1 MPSVVG
7 GSKNFPNGSPLNK
20 GVRAMK
26 GWVKV
31 AIVLAI
37 ALMGLEIIAR
47 IYVENLWFR
56 ELNFQSVFWKRLRWQ
71 GSITLVAG
79 FISWAFIVFQV
90 KVANR
95 LAHEEAQ
102 LKSLAVT
109 QAASAPVPVAI
120 GSRYLP
126 MPAPPVGPKAHS
138 RPLPLPVLLPLI
150 IALQIILVAL
160 VMYYVF
166 ITIQVW
172 TPDYTLPNITPA
184 VPQPFRLRLLFTN
197 FSNGRAQLGATALA
211 GILALIGVL
220 RGPKLLPGLVFIL
233 SGVWGLLLSGNW
245 FRLLLSFNSQSF
257 NAIDPQFHRDISFY
271 IFQIPL
277 WQLLESWWR
286 GLFLFSLLAVTLIIL
301 KSGNSL
307 SEGRFPGFS
316 PAQLRH
322 LSALG
327 AAVAATLAVEH
338 WLKRYGYLFA
348 NHGVVYGANYT
359 DVHWRLPVETGLAI
373 FTVAIAIWSGW
384 LSLKGWPSGK
394 GTGAPQRRGQLPLIG
409 LWLPMSVYLLILLLQ
424 NLGGWAIELLV
435 VQPNQL
441 TRERPYL
448 ARNIAATR
456 EAFNLQII
464 QPTTLSGRGQLTP
477 ASLESNRLTL
487 DNIRLWDPI
496 PLLKTNRQLQQI
508 RLYYKFVDADLDRY
522 TIRVQKDDTQTI
534 STAKQ
539 QVLIA
544 PRELDYTA
552 VPEKAQTWV
561 NKHLVYTHGYGFT
574 LSPVNLVDQG
584 GLPYYFVKDIGTD
597 ENEGALRTS
606 SELIRTSIPIGK
618 PRIYFGEI
626 TDNYIM
632 TNTAI
637 PELDF
642 PSGEEN
648 VYNFYDGRGG
658 IFLNSPL
665 RKLLFAVY
673 LRDWQMLF
681 TENFKP
687 DTRILFRRNINHRI
701 RHIAPFLRFDRDP
714 YLVTA
719 KVKGE
724 EHSTLYWLIDAYT
737 TSNYYPYS
745 DPGEGDANQ
754 PGRNFNYIRNSVK
767 ILVDAYNG
775 DVRLFTIDKQDPL
788 INAWQ
793 KIFPEL
799 FLPFSSMPATL
810 KSHIRYP
817 VDMFS
822 TQSER
827 LLTYHMEDIDVFYNR
842 EDQWRIPQETYADEQ
857 QPIAPYYLIMKLA
870 GIDAKEEEFVLSQV
884 YTPNARNNL
893 IALLFARCDE
903 QNYGKLLLY
912 TLPKERLVYGP
923 EQIEALVNQDPVISE
938 RISLWNRRGSRA
950 IQGNLL
956 VIPIEESLLYVEP
969 IYLEAEKNSLPT
981 LARVV
986 VVYGNQIVMAESLN
1000 EAIDAI
1006 FSPDSLGGEAIVR
1019 PVDGV
1024 VNGINNEL
1032 N

>member
-1 MPSVVG
+1 MQRW
-7 GSKNFPNGSPLNK
+7 FK
-20 GVRAMK
+20 G
-26 GWVKV
+26 
-31 AIVLAI
+31 AIAVAI
-37 ALMGLEIIAR
+37 ALVCLEVIAR
-47 IYVENLWFR
+47 IYVENLWFQ
-56 ELNFQSVFWKRLRWQ
+56 ELHFQSVFWKRVQWQ
-71 GSITLVAG
+71 GSIALIAG
-79 FISWAFIVFQV
+79 AISWGFVVLQV
-90 KVANR
+90 RIAKR
-95 LAHEEAQ
+95 LAHREA
-102 LKSLAVT
+102 AVL
-109 QAASAPVPVAI
+109 SATVAQSTPILMPVAA

-126 MPAPPVGPKAHS
+126 IPEPLMGRKAHS
-138 RPLPLPVLLPLI
+138 RPLFLPILLPLI
-150 IALQIILVAL
+150 TGLQLILVAL

-184 VPQPFRLRLLFTN
+184 VPQPFHIRLLFVN
-197 FSNGRAQLGATALA
+197 FSNLPAQLAATALA
-211 GILALIGVL
+211 GTLTLIGLL
-220 RGPKLLPGLVFIL
+220 RGPRLLPGLVFLL
-233 SGVWGLLLSGNW
+233 SAVWGMLLSGNW
-245 FRLLLSFNSQSF
+245 FRLLLSVNGQPF

-271 IFQIPL
+271 IFHLPL

-286 GLFLFSLLAVTLIIL
+286 GLFLFSLLGVTLIIL

-307 SEGRFPGFS
+307 SEGKFRGFS

-322 LSALG
+322 LSGLG
-327 AAVAATLAVEH
+327 SAVALTLAVEH
-338 WLKRYGYLFA
+338 WLKRYGYLFS

-373 FTVAIAIWSGW
+373 FTTAIAVWLAW
-384 LSLKGWPSGK
+384 LSIKGWPVAKATS
-394 GTGAPQRRGQLPLIG
+394 PQRIRLPLIT
-409 LWLPMSVYLLILLLQ
+409 LWLPVSLYFLTLLLQ

-448 ARNIAATR
+448 ARNITATR

-464 QPTTLSGRGQLTP
+464 QPTTLTGRGQLTE
-477 ASLESNRLTL
+477 ASLQKNRVTL

-522 TIRVQKDDTQTI
+522 TIKVQKQDS
-534 STAKQ
+534 STVSMAKQ
-539 QVLIA
+539 QTLIA

-561 NKHLVYTHGYGFT
+561 NRHLVYTHGYGFT

-597 ENEGALRTS
+597 QNEGALRTS

-658 IFLNSPL
+658 IFLNSPI

-687 DTRILFRRNINHRI
+687 DTRVLFRRNINRRI

-719 KVKGE
+719 TVPGE
-724 EHSTLYWLIDAYT
+724 GHSTLYWLIDAYT

-745 DPGEGDANQ
+745 DPGEGEVNQ
-754 PGRNFNYIRNSVK
+754 PARNFNYIRNSVK
-767 ILVDAYNG
+767 IVVDAYNG
-775 DVRLFTIDKQDPL
+775 DVRFFAIDKQDPL

-799 FLPFSSMPATL
+799 FLPFSAMPATL

-870 GIDAKEEEFVLSQV
+870 GINAKEEEFVLSQV

-986 VVYGNQIVMAESLN
+986 VVYGNQIVMADSLD

-1006 FSPDSLGGEAIVR
+1006 FDPELLEGEAIIR
-1019 PVDGV
+1019 PLDGV
-1024 VNGINNEL
+1024 VDGLNNQFD
-1032 N
+1032 

>member
-1 MPSVVG
+1 MVRWLKMAIAVG
-7 GSKNFPNGSPLNK
+7 IGLVG
-20 GVRAMK
+20 
-26 GWVKV
+26 
-31 AIVLAI
+31 LAI
-37 ALMGLEIIAR
+37 IAQ
-47 IYVENLWFR
+47 IYGENLWFQ
-56 ELNFQSVFWKRLRWQ
+56 ELGQQAVFWRRVRWQ
-71 GSITLVAG
+71 SGIAVVCAAL
-79 FISWAFIVFQV
+79 SWAFLRYQV
-90 KVANR
+90 H
-95 LAHEEAQ
+95 LAQHRAYP
-102 LKSLAVT
+102 
-109 QAASAPVPVAI
+109 QALPREQSQPVPLLVGA

-126 MPAPPVGPKAHS
+126 LPTAPAPRLAHA
-138 RPLPLPVLLPLI
+138 RPLLLPVLLPLI
-150 IALQIILVAL
+150 MGLQFVLVAL

-166 ITIQVW
+166 VTIQVW

-184 VPQPFRLRLLFTN
+184 VPRPFHLNWLFTN
-197 FSNGRAQLGATALA
+197 LQNFRAQFLLTACVGL
-211 GILALIGVL
+211 LTVIGL
-220 RGPKLLPGLVFIL
+220 WRGTILLPNLIL
-233 SGVWGLLLSGNW
+233 LISGVWGFLLSGNW
-245 FRLLLSFNSQSF
+245 SRLLLSLNLQAFSG
-257 NAIDPQFHRDISFY
+257 ADPQFHRNISFY
-271 IFQIPL
+271 IFRLPL

-286 GLFLFSLLAVTLIIL
+286 GLFLFSLLVVVLIYL

-307 SEGRFPGFS
+307 SEGKFPGFS
-316 PAQLRH
+316 ASQLRH
-322 LSALG
+322 LSRLG
-327 AAVAATLAVEH
+327 GLVASTMTVEH
-338 WLKRYGYLFA
+338 ALRRYGYLYA

-359 DVHWRLPVETGLAI
+359 DIHWRLPVETGLVF
-373 FTVAIAIWSGW
+373 FTGSIAIWLFW
-384 LSLKGWPSGK
+384 LGLKGWRSVPVAQPK
-394 GTGAPQRRGQLPLIG
+394 RGRLPLIT
-409 LWLPMSVYLLILLLQ
+409 LWLPVAVYFLLLLLQ
-424 NLGGWAIELLV
+424 NLGGLAIEMLV

-448 ARNIAATR
+448 ARNIEATR
-456 EAFNLQII
+456 RAFNLDVI
-464 QPTTLSGRGQLTP
+464 QPATLTGRGQLSE
-477 ASLESNRLTL
+477 ADLEANRATL
-487 DNIRLWDPI
+487 NNIRLWDPI

-508 RLYYKFVDADLDRY
+508 RLYYQFPDADLDRY
-522 TIRVQKDDTQTI
+522 TIRVEKETTNTI
-534 STAKQ
+534 DTAKQ

-574 LSPVNLVDQG
+574 LSPVNQVDQG
-584 GLPYYFVKDIGTD
+584 GLPEYFVKDIGTN

-618 PRIYFGEI
+618 PRIYFGEL

-632 TNTAI
+632 TNTLI

-642 PSGEEN
+642 PSGENN

-658 IFLNSPL
+658 ILLNSPL
-665 RKLLFAVY
+665 RKFLFAIY

-687 DTRILFRRNINHRI
+687 DTRVLLRRNINHRI

-719 KVKGE
+719 AVAGE
-724 EHSTLYWLIDAYT
+724 GNSTLYWLIDAYT

-745 DPGEGDANQ
+745 DPGQGDASQ
-754 PGRNFNYIRNSVK
+754 PARNFNYIRNSVK

-775 DVRLFTIDKQDPL
+775 DVHFFTVDQKDPL
-788 INAWQ
+788 IQAWQ
-793 KIFPEL
+793 QIFPEL
-799 FLPFSSMPATL
+799 FRPFSAMPRTL

-817 VDMFS
+817 VDLFS

-842 EDQWRIPQETYADEQ
+842 EDQWQIPQETYADEQ
-857 QPIAPYYLIMKLA
+857 QPIEPYYLIMKLA
-870 GIDAKEEEFVLSQV
+870 GIKSEGEEFVLSQV

-893 IALLFARCDE
+893 IALLFARCDQ

-923 EQIEALVNQDPVISE
+923 EQIEALINQDPVISE

-956 VIPIEESLLYVEP
+956 VIPIKESLLYVEP

-986 VVYGNQIVMAESLN
+986 VVYGNKIAMAESLN
-1000 EAIDAI
+1000 QAIDAI
-1006 FSPDSLGGEAIVR
+1006 FKPELVQGEAIIR
-1019 PVDGV
+1019 PLEG
-1024 VNGINNEL
+1024 ETQL
-1032 N
+1032 

>member
-1 MPSVVG
+1 
-7 GSKNFPNGSPLNK
+7 
-20 GVRAMK
+20 MK
-26 GWVKV
+26 PWVKG
-31 AIVLAI
+31 AI
-37 ALMGLEIIAR
+37 AAGLFLVTLEIIAH
-47 IYVENLWFR
+47 IYVESLWFQ
-56 ELNFQSVFWKRLRWQ
+56 ELNVQYVFWKRVWWQ
-71 GSITLVAG
+71 GAIALLSGT
-79 FISWAFIVFQV
+79 ISWLFVARQV
-90 KVANR
+90 R
-95 LAHEEAQ
+95 LAHGLAYKDEQASVVAQ
-102 LKSLAVT
+102 T
-109 QAASAPVPVAI
+109 NTPVPIPMAV

-126 MPAPPVGPKAHS
+126 LPQPIVRPNTHS
-138 RPLPLPVLLPLI
+138 RPLFLPVLLPLI
-150 IALQIILVAL
+150 IGLQFILVAL
-160 VMYYVF
+160 VMYYIFV
-166 ITIQVW
+166 TIQVW

-184 VPQPFRLRLLFTN
+184 VPQPFRLHWLFTN
-197 FSNGRAQLGATALA
+197 LGNLRAQLGVTAFA
-211 GILALIGVL
+211 GILTLVGLL
-220 RGPKLLPGLVFIL
+220 RGPRLLPGLVILL
-233 SGVWGLLLSGNW
+233 SGVWGLLLAGNW
-245 FRLLLSFNSQSF
+245 SRLLLSLNPQSF
-257 NAIDPQFHRDISFY
+257 NKVDPQFHRDISFY
-271 IFQIPL
+271 IFQLPL

-286 GLFLFSLLAVTLIIL
+286 GLFLFSLLAVALIFL

-307 SEGRFPGFS
+307 SDGKFPGFS
-316 PAQLRH
+316 PGQLRH
-322 LSALG
+322 LSRL
-327 AAVAATLAVEH
+327 AAAGAATLTVEH
-338 WLKRYGYLFA
+338 WLRRYGYLFV
-348 NHGVVYGANYT
+348 NHGVVFGANYT
-359 DVHWRLPVETGLAI
+359 DVHWRLPVETGLVI
-373 FTVAIAIWSGW
+373 FTGAIALW
-384 LSLKGWPSGK
+384 LAWLGIKGWRFKPSSSPG
-394 GTGAPQRRGQLPLIG
+394 RFRLPLIT
-409 LWLPMSVYLLILLLQ
+409 LWLPVAVYFSLLLLQ
-424 NLGGWAIELLV
+424 SLGSLAIEMLV

-448 ARNIAATR
+448 ARNIALTR
-456 EAFNLQII
+456 QAFNLDTI
-464 QPTTLSGRGQLTP
+464 QPATLSGRGQLT
-477 ASLESNRLTL
+477 AVDLEENRPTIN
-487 DNIRLWDPI
+487 NIRLWDPI

-508 RLYYKFVDADLDRY
+508 RLYYKFPDADLDRY
-522 TIRVQKDDTQTI
+522 TIRVQQEPTDVI

-561 NKHLVYTHGYGFT
+561 NRHLVYTHGYGFT

-597 ENEGALRTS
+597 ENAGALRTS

-632 TNTAI
+632 TNTTI

-642 PSGEEN
+642 PSGEAN

-687 DTRILFRRNINHRI
+687 DTRVLFRRNINRRI
-701 RHIAPFLRFDRDP
+701 RQIAPFLRFDRDP

-719 KVKGE
+719 NTNE
-724 EHSTLYWLIDAYT
+724 EDHSTLYWIIDAYT

-745 DPGEGDANQ
+745 DPGEGEADQ
-754 PGRNFNYIRNSVK
+754 PARNFNYIRNSVK
-767 ILVDAYNG
+767 IVVDAYNG
-775 DVRLFTIDKQDPL
+775 DVRFFTVDKEDPL
-788 INAWQ
+788 ILAWQ
-793 KIFPEL
+793 RIFPEL
-799 FLPFSSMPATL
+799 FRPLSTMPATL

-817 VDMFS
+817 VDLFS

-827 LLTYHMEDIDVFYNR
+827 LLAYHMENIDVFYNR
-842 EDQWRIPQETYADEQ
+842 EDQWQIPREIYGDEQ

-870 GIDAKEEEFVLSQV
+870 GINAKEEEFVLSQV
-884 YTPNARNNL
+884 YTPNGRNNL
-893 IALLFARCDE
+893 ISLLFARCDE

-912 TLPKERLVYGP
+912 ALPKERLIYGP
-923 EQIEALVNQDPVISE
+923 EQIEALINQDPVISE

-956 VIPIEESLLYVEP
+956 VIPIKESLLYVEP

-986 VVYGNQIVMAESLN
+986 VVYGNQISMAETLD
-1000 EAIDAI
+1000 EALDAI
-1006 FSPDSLGGEAIVR
+1006 FKPESVKGDAVIR
-1019 PVDGV
+1019 PLDTTTDGF
-1024 VNGINNEL
+1024 NGQL

>member
-1 MPSVVG
+1 
-7 GSKNFPNGSPLNK
+7 
-20 GVRAMK
+20 MK
-26 GWVKV
+26 PWVKG
-31 AIVLAI
+31 AI
-37 ALMGLEIIAR
+37 AAGIFLLSLEIIAH
-47 IYVENLWFR
+47 IYVESLWFR
-56 ELNFQSVFWKRLRWQ
+56 ELNVQSVFWKRVWWQ
-71 GSITLVAG
+71 GGIALMAG
-79 FISWAFIVFQV
+79 AISWAFVVRQV
-90 KVANR
+90 RMAQG
-95 LAHEEAQ
+95 LAYQ
-102 LKSLAVT
+102 DSPSVT
-109 QAASAPVPVAI
+109 NVPPIPIPVAV
-120 GSRYLP
+120 GSQYLP
-126 MPAPPVGPKAHS
+126 LPKPKVHRPVHS
-138 RPLPLPVLLPLI
+138 RPLLLPVLLPLTI
-150 IALQIILVAL
+150 GLQFILIAL

-184 VPQPFRLRLLFTN
+184 VPQPFHIHWLFTN
-197 FSNGRAQLGATALA
+197 VENLPTQLGVTITAGGLT
-211 GILALIGVL
+211 LISLL
-220 RGPKLLPGLVFIL
+220 RGSRLLPGLVLFL
-233 SGVWGLLLSGNW
+233 SAVWGLLLSGNW
-245 FRLLLSFNSQSF
+245 FRLLLSLNQQSF
-257 NAIDPQFHRDISFY
+257 NEIDPQFQRDISFY
-271 IFQIPL
+271 IFQLPF
-277 WQLLESWWR
+277 WQLLESWAR
-286 GLFLFSLLAVTLIIL
+286 GLFLFSLLAVTLIFL

-307 SEGRFPGFS
+307 SEGKFPGFS
-316 PAQLRH
+316 PGQLRH
-322 LSALG
+322 LSRLAC
-327 AAVAATLAVEH
+327 AVAATLTVEH
-338 WLKRYGYLFA
+338 WLRRYGYLFA

-359 DVHWRLPVETGLAI
+359 DVHWRLPVETGLMI
-373 FTVAIAIWSGW
+373 FTAAIALW
-384 LSLKGWPSGK
+384 LAWLGIKGWRFSPPAS
-394 GTGAPQRRGQLPLIG
+394 PRRLRLPLIT
-409 LWLPMSVYLLILLLQ
+409 LWLPVAVYFLLILLQ
-424 NLGGWAIELLV
+424 NLGGLAIEMLV

-448 ARNIAATR
+448 ARNITGTR
-456 EAFNLQII
+456 HAFNLNTI
-464 QPTTLSGRGQLTP
+464 QPATLTGRGQL
-477 ASLESNRLTL
+477 SQEDLDENRATL

-508 RLYYKFVDADLDRY
+508 RLYYKFPDADLDRY
-522 TIRVQKDDTQTI
+522 TIRVQQEPTNTI
-534 STAKQ
+534 NIAKQ

-597 ENEGALRTS
+597 ENAGALRTS

-642 PSGEEN
+642 PSGETN

-658 IFLNSPL
+658 IVLNSPI
-665 RKLLFAVY
+665 RKFLFAVY

-681 TENFKP
+681 TDNFKP
-687 DTRILFRRNINHRI
+687 DTRILFRRNINRRI
-701 RHIAPFLRFDRDP
+701 RQIAPFLRFDRDP

-719 KVKGE
+719 NVNGTDN
-724 EHSTLYWLIDAYT
+724 STLYWIIDAYT

-745 DPGEGDANQ
+745 DPGEGDADQ
-754 PGRNFNYIRNSVK
+754 PVRNFNYIRNSVK
-767 ILVDAYNG
+767 IVVDAYNG
-775 DVRLFTIDKQDPL
+775 DVTFFTVDKSDPL
-788 INAWQ
+788 IQAWQ
-793 KIFPEL
+793 QIFPEL
-799 FLPFSSMPATL
+799 FRPLSAMAATL

-842 EDQWRIPQETYADEQ
+842 EDQWQIPRETYADEQ
-857 QPIAPYYLIMKLA
+857 QPIDPYYLIMKLA
-870 GIDAKEEEFVLSQV
+870 GINATEEEFVLSQV

-923 EQIEALVNQDPVISE
+923 EQIEALVNQDPIISE

-956 VIPIEESLLYVEP
+956 VIPIKESLLYVEP

-986 VVYGNQIVMAESLN
+986 VVYGNQIAMAETLK
-1000 EAIDAI
+1000 EALDAI
-1006 FSPDSLGGEAIVR
+1006 FSPES
-1019 PVDGV
+1019 VDGKAIIRPLDTTV
-1024 VNGINNEL
+1024 DEL
-1032 N
+1032 NPELN